1 MTILTLLTSFI
12 PGLKGGRMSD
22 TLLGTLIG
30 GIFSLAVCLITN
42 WSNRKKDAV
51 IQAKREQKLD
61 DKISEMS
68 RKLEEHNGLADKISV
83 MEKSIVRIE
92 AIITPK
98 G

>member
-1 MTILTLLTSFI
+1 
-12 PGLKGGRMSD
+12 MSD

-61 DKISEMS
+61 DQISEMS
-68 RKLEEHNGLADKISV
+68 RKLEEHNGLADKINV